1 MNVLQMRGME
11 KNSGGQ
17 SLWIWSWWSVI
28 VMDTEI
34 ARLKIALFIL
44 NQIKGT

>member
-17 SLWIWSWWSVI
+17 SLWIWSWWSV
-28 VMDTEI
+28 MDTEI
-34 ARLKIALFIL
+34 SRLKIALFIL